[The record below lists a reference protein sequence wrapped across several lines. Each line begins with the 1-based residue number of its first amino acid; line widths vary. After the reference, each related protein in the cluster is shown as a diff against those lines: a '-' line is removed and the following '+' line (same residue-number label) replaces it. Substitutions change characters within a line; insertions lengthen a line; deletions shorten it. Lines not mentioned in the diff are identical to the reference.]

1 MYVDPHI
8 CSDSHLCFPHIH
20 LSRKKAMCL
29 QRQIF
34 FFLHALCGGSHFV
47 LDGGK
52 QFVSSTLQL
61 VSANVQARRYFAA
74 LTAGLH

>member
-34 FFLHALCGGSHFV
+34 FFY
-47 LDGGK
+47 
-52 QFVSSTLQL
+52 TLS
-61 VSANVQARRYFAA
+61 VEAA
-74 LTAGLH
+74 ILS